1 MGEGV
6 TQLVVVTLIRGGH
19 GEHIGQQLQHR
30 QSCMPSLI
38 GGEWVEA
45 GKLLSREALEKLLQ
59 KNSYYQKTQYTCT
72 YVYGVGYTCKC
83 EIRHF

>member
-1 MGEGV
+1 MCGSGLIKKWGRMFRRMSRGSERVCEGV
-6 TQLVVVTLIRGGH
+6 TQLVVTLIRGGH

-45 GKLLSREALEKLLQ
+45 GKLLNHKALEKLLQ
-59 KNSYYQKTQYTCT
+59 
-72 YVYGVGYTCKC
+72 
-83 EIRHF
+83 I